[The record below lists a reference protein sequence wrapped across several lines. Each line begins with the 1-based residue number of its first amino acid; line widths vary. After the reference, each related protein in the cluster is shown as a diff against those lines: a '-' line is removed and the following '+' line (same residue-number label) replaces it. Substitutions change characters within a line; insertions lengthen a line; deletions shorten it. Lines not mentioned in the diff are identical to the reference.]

1 MITKMK
7 VINLLRPLLR
17 SIFFFLFSTFYF
29 LTAITPNSSAQETT
43 VKNTLDNG
51 LTVLTSILPSS
62 PVVSVY
68 ALVKTGSATEGTY
81 LGTGISH
88 FLEHMLFKSTD
99 HRAVGEIASQIQA
112 VGGSINASTG
122 KDYTIYTIT
131 VPLEALD
138 KAIEILSDMISH
150 TKIDDQ
156 ETDKER
162 AVIFNEM
169 RLHNDD
175 PDTRLSDLMYA
186 QVYIKHPY
194 HHPII
199 GYPDLLSK
207 VSADDLRQYYKIHYA
222 PNNTIISIAGNVK
235 VDQVMA
241 KIQQHLG
248 PYERQ
253 VETLRDLPLEP
264 FQQRQKYVETEYP
277 TDLTRIVIAYKSV
290 SISDQDLYALDVLAN
305 ILGQGESSRLYQH
318 VLKERS
324 LVYSINAYN
333 YTPIDRGIFG
343 IEATLD
349 WAHLDSTKQA
359 ISKDIECIKKKG
371 VSLKELNKAKKQ
383 VESDYIFGN
392 QTTSSVAYSRA
403 VDEAFTGDFNFS
415 LNYIEEIKKVTTDDI
430 IRAAKK
436 YLNDS
441 NQTTVVLKPQ
451 HTSTSSVTQKMDY
464 VSGDIEKYVL
474 NNGLTVLLK
483 RNTYFPLVSIQL
495 ALKAGLREEI
505 EEMNGVSKITS
516 MLWLKG
522 TKSKTSQ
529 EISTLTETLGMNL
542 NSFSGKNSMGLSLD
556 CLSEDVLTAVNV
568 LEDVVKNPIF
578 PDSEIAQAK
587 SLMAADLKKRDD
599 DVGRYTGKM
608 MRELLFQTHP
618 YRLDEGGS
626 AESLANINREHIA
639 GFYQKYVQ
647 PSNLVLSIIGD
658 FDSAQMLD
666 VLKKKFESIPDH
678 KVTFGDF
685 TEDGI
690 IHPREKSVAM
700 KKEQAM
706 VMLGFHAPNLFSQD
720 RFGVE
725 VLTNILGSS
734 FSGRLFSKIR
744 EELGKAYTL
753 GGNYVPG
760 IDAGFVYFY
769 VLTTNQNVEKV
780 VSLLKSE
787 IQKIQSEPI
796 SDQELHDIQHY
807 LKGNYKDDLQTNA
820 ALNFV
825 VSLDELYGL
834 GFNEYQHYAQHID
847 AVSSEDVKRLAQ
859 TYLDLS
865 KSVVVITQSEK
876 TAP

>member
-1 MITKMK
+1 M
-7 VINLLRPLLR
+7 VIKTNLIEILRPFFRSLFLL
-17 SIFFFLFSTFYF
+17 SFSACCFLAVPSPSF
-29 LTAITPNSSAQETT
+29 AQVTT

-68 ALVKTGSATEGTY
+68 ALVKTGSATEGEY

-150 TKIDDQ
+150 TKIDDE
-156 ETDKER
+156 ETEKER

-169 RLHNDD
+169 RLHNDN
-175 PDTRLSDLMYA
+175 PDGRLNDLMYA
-186 QVYIKHPY
+186 RVYIKHPY
-194 HHPII
+194 RHPII
-199 GYPDLLSK
+199 GYPGLLSK
-207 VSADDLRQYYKIHYA
+207 VTADDLRQYYKIHYA
-222 PNNTIISIAGNVK
+222 PNNTIISIAGNVNVDEVMVK
-235 VDQVMA
+235 V
-241 KIQQHLG
+241 KEHLG
-248 PYERQ
+248 SYERQ
-253 VETLRDLPLEP
+253 VETLRDVPLEP
-264 FQQRQKYVETEYP
+264 LQQRQKYVEMEYP
-277 TDLTRIVIAYKSV
+277 TDLTRIIIAYKSV
-290 SISDQDLYALDVLAN
+290 SIYDRDLYALDVLAN

-318 VLKERS
+318 VLQEKS

-333 YTPIDRGIFG
+333 YTPVDNGIFG

-349 WAHLDSTKQA
+349 GAHLDLTRQA
-359 ISKDIECIKKKG
+359 VSHDIELIKKKG

-383 VESDYIFGN
+383 VESDYIFNN

-403 VDEAFTGDFNFS
+403 TDEAFTGDFNFS
-415 LNYIEEIKKVTTDDI
+415 LNYVEEIKKVTLDDI
-430 IRAAKK
+430 TRVAKK

-441 NQTTVVLKPQ
+441 NQTTIVLKPQ
-451 HTSTSSVTQKMDY
+451 QTSIPSSVQKTDY
-464 VSGDIEKYVL
+464 LSGAIEKHVFK
-474 NNGLTVLLK
+474 NGLTVLLK

-495 ALKAGLREEI
+495 ALKGGLREET
-505 EEMNGVSKITS
+505 EENNGISKITS
-516 MLWLKG
+516 MVWLKG

-529 EISTLTETLGMNL
+529 EISTLTEESGMSL
-542 NSFSGKNSMGLSLD
+542 NSFSGKNSMGLSMN
-556 CLSEDVLTAVNV
+556 CLSEDVLTAVNI
-568 LEDVVKNPIF
+568 LEDVVKNPVF
-578 PDSEIAQAK
+578 PDSEVAQAK
-587 SLMAADLKKRDD
+587 LLMAADLKERDD
-599 DVGRYTGKM
+599 NIGRYTGKT

-618 YRLDEGGS
+618 YRLDEVGTP
-626 AESLANINREHIA
+626 ESLAGINREHIVD
-639 GFYQKYVQ
+639 FYKKYVQ
-647 PSNLVLSIIGD
+647 PSNLVLSIMGD
-658 FDSAQMLD
+658 FDSTQILD
-666 VLKKKFESIPDH
+666 ALKKKFELMPDH
-678 KVTFGDF
+678 PVTFKNF
-685 TEDGI
+685 SEESI
-690 IHPREKSVAM
+690 LQPREKTITM

-720 RFGVE
+720 RYGVE

-734 FSGRLFSKIR
+734 FSGRLFAKIR

-769 VLTTNQNVEKV
+769 VLTTNENTEKV
-780 VSLLKSE
+780 VGLLKSE
-787 IQKIQSEPI
+787 IQNIQNEPV
-796 SDQELHDIQHY
+796 SDQELRDIQSY

-820 ALNFV
+820 ALNFI

-834 GFNEYQHYAQHID
+834 GFNEYQHYAEHID
-847 AVSSEDVKRLAQ
+847 QVSSGDMKRLAQ

-865 KSVVVITQSEK
+865 KSVVVVTQSEK
-876 TAP
+876 IFP

>member
-1 MITKMK
+1 MIIKM
-7 VINLLRPLLR
+7 NLIEVLRPFLRRTFLL
-17 SIFFFLFSTFYF
+17 LFSACFFTV
-29 LTAITPNSSAQETT
+29 IVPNSFAQVTT

-68 ALVKTGSATEGTY
+68 ALVKTGSATEGEY

-150 TKIDDQ
+150 TKIDDE
-156 ETDKER
+156 ETEKER

-169 RLHNDD
+169 RLHNDN
-175 PDTRLSDLMYA
+175 PDRRLNDLMYT

-194 HHPII
+194 RHPII
-199 GYPDLLSK
+199 GYRDLLAK
-207 VSADDLRQYYKIHYA
+207 VTAEDLRQYYKIHYA
-222 PNNTIISIAGNVK
+222 PNNTIVSIAGNVK

-241 KIQQHLG
+241 KIQEHLST
-248 PYERQ
+248 YERQ

-264 FQQRQKYVETEYP
+264 FQQRQKYVEMEYP

-318 VLKERS
+318 VLQEKS
-324 LVYSINAYN
+324 LVTSIYAYN
-333 YTPIDRGIFG
+333 YTPIDNGVFG
-343 IEATLD
+343 IKATLD
-349 WAHLDSTKQA
+349 GANLDLTKKAVSQ
-359 ISKDIECIKKKG
+359 DIELIKKKG
-371 VSLKELNKAKKQ
+371 VSSKELNKAKKQ
-383 VESDYIFGN
+383 VESDYIFNN

-403 VDEAFTGDFNFS
+403 TDEAFTGDFNFS
-415 LNYIEEIKKVTTDDI
+415 LNYVEEIKKVTLADI
-430 IRAAKK
+430 TRVAKK
-436 YLNDS
+436 YLIDS

-451 HTSTSSVTQKMDY
+451 QPSIPPTVQKTDY
-464 VSGDIEKYVL
+464 LSGEIEKHIFQ
-474 NNGLTVLLK
+474 NGLTVLLK
-483 RNTYFPLVSIQL
+483 RDTYFPLVSIQL
-495 ALKAGLREEI
+495 ALKGGLRQETEEN
-505 EEMNGVSKITS
+505 NGISKITS
-516 MLWLKG
+516 TVWIKG
-522 TKSKTSQ
+522 TKSKTSH
-529 EISTLTETLGMNL
+529 EISTLTEELGMSL
-542 NSFSGKNSMGLSLD
+542 NSFSGKNSMGLSVN
-556 CLSEDVLTAVNV
+556 CLSEDVLTAVNM
-568 LEDVVKNPIF
+568 LEDVVKNPVF
-578 PDSEIAQAK
+578 PDSEIVQAK
-587 SLMAADLKKRDD
+587 LLMAADLKERDD
-599 DVGRYTGKM
+599 NVGRYTGKI

-618 YRLDEGGS
+618 YRLDEVGS
-626 AESLANINREHIA
+626 PESLARINREHITD
-639 GFYQKYVQ
+639 FYAKYVQ
-647 PSNLVLSIIGD
+647 PSNLILSIMGD
-658 FDSAQMLD
+658 FDSVQILE
-666 VLKKKFESIPDH
+666 VLKNKFESMPDH
-678 KVTFGDF
+678 KVTFDNF
-685 TEDGI
+685 SEDSI
-690 IHPREKSVAM
+690 TQPREKTTTM

-720 RFGVE
+720 RYGVE

-734 FSGRLFSKIR
+734 FSGRLFAKIR

-769 VLTTNQNVEKV
+769 VLTTNENIEKV

-787 IQKIQSEPI
+787 IQKIQNEPV
-796 SDQELHDIQHY
+796 SDQELLDIQSY

-825 VSLDELYGL
+825 VNLDELYGL
-834 GFNEYQHYAQHID
+834 GFNEYQRYAEHID
-847 AVSSEDVKRLAQ
+847 TASSEDIKRLAQ
-859 TYLDLS
+859 MYLDLS
-865 KSVVVITQSEK
+865 KSVLVITQSEK
-876 TAP
+876 NSP